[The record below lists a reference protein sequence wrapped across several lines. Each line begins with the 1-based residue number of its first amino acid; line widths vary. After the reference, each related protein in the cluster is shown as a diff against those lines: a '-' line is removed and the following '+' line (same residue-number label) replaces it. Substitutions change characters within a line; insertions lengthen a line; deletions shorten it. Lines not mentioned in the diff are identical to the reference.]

1 MKLVRDLRSPILTA
15 MIAASAALGALGAA
29 PARAS
34 DDSSVGGAL
43 LGLFGVD
50 SNSGGEK
57 IDYRERPKIVVPPN
71 RTALPEPRSSAD
83 RPASWPVDQEG
94 AHRHGARAAN
104 SASNSGGGANGD
116 EPPRK
121 VLTEPPEGF
130 RRSTKDMSNWKDPT
144 AKPSWWSNPI
154 DSFSK
159 AVGLAN

>member
-1 MKLVRDLRSPILTA
+1 MNLVRNLRRPILTA
-15 MIAASAALGALGAA
+15 IIAASAALGALGAA

-50 SNSGGEK
+50 SNSSGEK
-57 IDYRERPKIVVPPN
+57 IDNRERPKIVIPPN
-71 RTALPEPRSSAD
+71 RQALPEPRAGAD

-104 SASNSGGGANGD
+104 NSSSGANAD
-116 EPPRK
+116 EPARK

-130 RRSTKDMSNWKDPT
+130 RRPTKDMSTWKDPSV
-144 AKPSWWSNPI
+144 KPSWWSNPI
-154 DSFSK
+154 DSIGK

>member
-1 MKLVRDLRSPILTA
+1 MKLVRNLRRPTLTA
-15 MIAASAALGALGAA
+15 IIAASAALGALGAA
-29 PARAS
+29 PARGS
-34 DDSSVGGAL
+34 DDASVGGAL

-50 SNSGGEK
+50 SNSSGEK

-71 RTALPEPRSSAD
+71 RQALPEPRAGAD

-104 SASNSGGGANGD
+104 SSSSGANAD
-116 EPPRK
+116 EPARK

-130 RRSTKDMSNWKDPT
+130 RRPTKDMSTWKDPSV
-144 AKPSWWSNPI
+144 KPSWWSNPI
-154 DSFSK
+154 DSIGK

>member
-1 MKLVRDLRSPILTA
+1 M
-15 MIAASAALGALGAA
+15 
-29 PARAS
+29 
-34 DDSSVGGAL
+34 

-50 SNSGGEK
+50 SNSSGEK

-71 RTALPEPRSSAD
+71 RQALPEPRAGAD

-104 SASNSGGGANGD
+104 SSSGANAD
-116 EPPRK
+116 EPARK

-130 RRSTKDMSNWKDPT
+130 RRPTKDMSTWKDPSV
-144 AKPSWWSNPI
+144 KPSWWSNPI
-154 DSFSK
+154 DSIGK

>member
-1 MKLVRDLRSPILTA
+1 MKLVRNLRRPTLTA
-15 MIAASAALGALGAA
+15 IIAASAALGSLGAA

-50 SNSGGEK
+50 SNSSGEK
-57 IDYRERPKIVVPPN
+57 IDYRERPKIVIPPN
-71 RTALPEPRSSAD
+71 RQALPEPRAGAD

-104 SASNSGGGANGD
+104 SSSGANAD
-116 EPPRK
+116 EPARK

-130 RRSTKDMSNWKDPT
+130 RRPTKDMSTWKDPSV
-144 AKPSWWSNPI
+144 KPSWWSNPI
-154 DSFSK
+154 DSIGK

>member
-1 MKLVRDLRSPILTA
+1 MKLVRILRRPTLTA
-15 MIAASAALGALGAA
+15 IIAASAALGALGAA

-34 DDSSVGGAL
+34 DDASVGGAL

-50 SNSGGEK
+50 SNSSGEK

-71 RTALPEPRSSAD
+71 RQALPEPRAGAD

-104 SASNSGGGANGD
+104 SSSGANAD
-116 EPPRK
+116 EPARK

-130 RRSTKDMSNWKDPT
+130 RRPTKDMSTWKDPSV
-144 AKPSWWSNPI
+144 KPSWWSNPI
-154 DSFSK
+154 DSIGK
-159 AVGLAN
+159 AVGLSN

>member
-1 MKLVRDLRSPILTA
+1 MKLVRNLRRPTLTA
-15 MIAASAALGALGAA
+15 IIAASAALGALGAA

-50 SNSGGEK
+50 SNSSGEK
-57 IDYRERPKIVVPPN
+57 IDYRERPKIVIPPN
-71 RTALPEPRSSAD
+71 RQALPEPRAGAD

-104 SASNSGGGANGD
+104 SSSGANAD

-130 RRSTKDMSNWKDPT
+130 RRPTKDMSTWKDPSV
-144 AKPSWWSNPI
+144 KPSWWSNPI
-154 DSFSK
+154 DSIGK

>member
-1 MKLVRDLRSPILTA
+1 MKLVRNLRRPTLTA
-15 MIAASAALGALGAA
+15 IVAASAALGALGAA

-50 SNSGGEK
+50 SNSSGEK
-57 IDYRERPKIVVPPN
+57 IDYRERPKIVIPPN
-71 RTALPEPRSSAD
+71 RQALPEPRAGAD

-104 SASNSGGGANGD
+104 SSSGANAD
-116 EPPRK
+116 EPARK

-130 RRSTKDMSNWKDPT
+130 RRPTKDMSTWKDPSV
-144 AKPSWWSNPI
+144 KPSWWSNPI
-154 DSFSK
+154 DSIGK

>member
-1 MKLVRDLRSPILTA
+1 MKLVRNSRRSTLTA
-15 MIAASAALGALGAA
+15 IIAVSAALGAA

-34 DDSSVGGAL
+34 DDASVGGAL

-50 SNSGGEK
+50 SNSSGEK
-57 IDYRERPKIVVPPN
+57 IDYRERPKIVIPPN
-71 RTALPEPRSSAD
+71 RQALPEPRAGAD

-104 SASNSGGGANGD
+104 SNSGGGANAD
-116 EPPRK
+116 EPQRK

-130 RRSTKDMSNWKDPT
+130 RRSTKDMSNWKDPS

-154 DSFSK
+154 DSIGK
-159 AVGLAN
+159 AVGLGG

>member
-1 MKLVRDLRSPILTA
+1 MKLVRNLRWPTLTA
-15 MIAASAALGALGAA
+15 IFAASAALGALGAA

-34 DDSSVGGAL
+34 DDASVGGAL
-43 LGLFGVD
+43 LGLFGMD
-50 SNSGGEK
+50 SNSSGEK

-71 RTALPEPRSSAD
+71 RTALPEPRAGTD

-104 SASNSGGGANGD
+104 SSAANANGD

-121 VLTEPPEGF
+121 LLTEPPEGF
-130 RRSTKDMSNWKDPT
+130 RRPTKDMSTWKDPSV
-144 AKPSWWSNPI
+144 KPSFWSNPI
-154 DSFSK
+154 DSIGK

>member
-1 MKLVRDLRSPILTA
+1 MKLVRNLRRPTLIA
-15 MIAASAALGALGAA
+15 IFAASAALGALGAA

-34 DDSSVGGAL
+34 DDTSVGGAL

-71 RTALPEPRSSAD
+71 RQALPEPRAGAD

-104 SASNSGGGANGD
+104 GSGANANGD
-116 EPPRK
+116 EPARK
-121 VLTEPPEGF
+121 VLTEPPEGY
-130 RRSTKDMSNWKDPT
+130 RRPTKDMSTWKDPSV
-144 AKPSWWSNPI
+144 KPSWWSNPI
-154 DSFSK
+154 DSIGK

>member
-1 MKLVRDLRSPILTA
+1 MKRVGNLRRPTLTA
-15 MIAASAALGALGAA
+15 IIAASATLGALAAA
-29 PARAS
+29 PARAT
-34 DDSSVGGAL
+34 DDSSVGGAV

-50 SNSGGEK
+50 SNSSGEK

-71 RTALPEPRSSAD
+71 RTALPEPRSAAD

-94 AHRHGARAAN
+94 ARRHGARAAN
-104 SASNSGGGANGD
+104 SSGANSD

-130 RRSTKDMSNWKDPT
+130 RRSTKDMTNWKDPA

-154 DSFSK
+154 DSIGK

>member
-1 MKLVRDLRSPILTA
+1 MKLVRNLRRPILTA
-15 MIAASAALGALGAA
+15 IIAASATLGALGAA

-50 SNSGGEK
+50 SNSSGEK

-71 RTALPEPRSSAD
+71 RQALPEPRAGAD

-104 SASNSGGGANGD
+104 GGGANANAD
-116 EPPRK
+116 EPARK

-130 RRSTKDMSNWKDPT
+130 RRPTKDMSTWKDPS
-144 AKPSWWSNPI
+144 AKPSFWSNPI
-154 DSFSK
+154 DSIGK

>member
-1 MKLVRDLRSPILTA
+1 MKLVRSLRRPTLTA
-15 MIAASAALGALGAA
+15 IIAASAALGVLGAA

-50 SNSGGEK
+50 SNSSGEK
-57 IDYRERPKIVVPPN
+57 IDYRERPKIVIPPN
-71 RTALPEPRSSAD
+71 RQVLPEPRAGAD

-104 SASNSGGGANGD
+104 SSSGANAD
-116 EPPRK
+116 EPARK

-130 RRSTKDMSNWKDPT
+130 RRPTKDMSTWKDPSV
-144 AKPSWWSNPI
+144 KPSWWSNPI
-154 DSFSK
+154 DSIGK

>member
-1 MKLVRDLRSPILTA
+1 MKLVRNLRWPALTA
-15 MIAASAALGALGAA
+15 IIAASAALGALGAA
-29 PARAS
+29 PVRAS
-34 DDSSVGGAL
+34 DDASTVGAV

-50 SNSGGEK
+50 TNSSGEK

-71 RTALPEPRSSAD
+71 RTALPEPRAGAD

-94 AHRHGARAAN
+94 ARRHGARAAN
-104 SASNSGGGANGD
+104 GGGANGD

-154 DSFSK
+154 DSIGK

>member
-1 MKLVRDLRSPILTA
+1 MKLVRNLRRPILTA
-15 MIAASAALGALGAA
+15 IFAASAAFGALGAA

-34 DDSSVGGAL
+34 DDASVGGAL

-50 SNSGGEK
+50 SNSSGEK
-57 IDYRERPKIVVPPN
+57 IDYRERPKIVIPPN
-71 RTALPEPRSSAD
+71 RQALPEPRAGAD

-94 AHRHGARAAN
+94 AHRHGARAA
-104 SASNSGGGANGD
+104 SSSNGANAD
-116 EPPRK
+116 EPARK

-130 RRSTKDMSNWKDPT
+130 RRSTKDMSTWKDPG

-154 DSFSK
+154 DSIGK

>member
-1 MKLVRDLRSPILTA
+1 MKLVRNLRWPILTA
-15 MIAASAALGALGAA
+15 IIAASAALGALGAA

-50 SNSGGEK
+50 SNSSGEK

-71 RTALPEPRSSAD
+71 RQALPEPRTAAD
-83 RPASWPVDQEG
+83 RPASWPVDLEG

-104 SASNSGGGANGD
+104 SSGGNGD
-116 EPPRK
+116 EPQRK

-130 RRSTKDMSNWKDPT
+130 RRSTKDMSTWKDPS

-154 DSFSK
+154 DSIGK

>member
-1 MKLVRDLRSPILTA
+1 
-15 MIAASAALGALGAA
+15 
-29 PARAS
+29 
-34 DDSSVGGAL
+34 L

-50 SNSGGEK
+50 TNSSGEK

-71 RTALPEPRSSAD
+71 RQALPEPRSGAD

-104 SASNSGGGANGD
+104 SSGANGD
-116 EPPRK
+116 EPARK

-130 RRSTKDMSNWKDPT
+130 RRSTKDMSTWKDPS

-154 DSFSK
+154 DSIGK

>member
-1 MKLVRDLRSPILTA
+1 MKLVRILRRPTLTA
-15 MIAASAALGALGAA
+15 IIAASAALGALGAA

-34 DDSSVGGAL
+34 DDASVGGAL

-50 SNSGGEK
+50 SNSSGEK

-71 RTALPEPRSSAD
+71 RQALPEPRAGAD

-104 SASNSGGGANGD
+104 SSSGANAD
-116 EPPRK
+116 EPARK
-121 VLTEPPEGF
+121 VLTEPPDGF
-130 RRSTKDMSNWKDPT
+130 RRPTKDMSTWKDPSV
-144 AKPSWWSNPI
+144 KPSWWSNPI
-154 DSFSK
+154 DSIGK

>member
-1 MKLVRDLRSPILTA
+1 MKLVRNLRRPTLTA
-15 MIAASAALGALGAA
+15 IIAASAALGALGAA

-50 SNSGGEK
+50 SNSSGEK
-57 IDYRERPKIVVPPN
+57 IDYRERPKIVIPPN
-71 RTALPEPRSSAD
+71 RQALPEPRAGAD

-104 SASNSGGGANGD
+104 SSTGANAD
-116 EPPRK
+116 EPARK

-130 RRSTKDMSNWKDPT
+130 RRPTTDMSTWKDPSV
-144 AKPSWWSNPI
+144 KPSWWSNPI
-154 DSFSK
+154 DSIGK

>member
-1 MKLVRDLRSPILTA
+1 MKLVRNLRRPTLTA
-15 MIAASAALGALGAA
+15 IIAASAALGALGAA

-34 DDSSVGGAL
+34 DDTSVGGAL

-71 RTALPEPRSSAD
+71 RQALPEPRTGAD

-94 AHRHGARAAN
+94 AHRHGARAA
-104 SASNSGGGANGD
+104 SSSGANTD

-130 RRSTKDMSNWKDPT
+130 RRPTKDMSTWKDPS

-154 DSFSK
+154 DSIGK

>member
-1 MKLVRDLRSPILTA
+1 MKLVRNLRRPTLTA
-15 MIAASAALGALGAA
+15 IIAASAALGALGAA

-50 SNSGGEK
+50 SNSSGEK
-57 IDYRERPKIVVPPN
+57 IDYRERPKIVIPPN
-71 RTALPEPRSSAD
+71 RQALPEPRAGAD

-104 SASNSGGGANGD
+104 SSSGANAD
-116 EPPRK
+116 EPARK

-130 RRSTKDMSNWKDPT
+130 RRPTKDMSTWKDPSV
-144 AKPSWWSNPI
+144 KPSWWSNPI
-154 DSFSK
+154 DSIGK

>member
-1 MKLVRDLRSPILTA
+1 MKLVRILRRPTLTA
-15 MIAASAALGALGAA
+15 IIAASAALGALGAA

-34 DDSSVGGAL
+34 DDASVGGAL

-50 SNSGGEK
+50 SNSSGEK

-71 RTALPEPRSSAD
+71 RQALPEPRAGAD

-104 SASNSGGGANGD
+104 SSSGATAD
-116 EPPRK
+116 EPARK

-130 RRSTKDMSNWKDPT
+130 RRPTKDMSTWKDPSV
-144 AKPSWWSNPI
+144 KPSWWSNPI
-154 DSFSK
+154 DSIGK

>member
-1 MKLVRDLRSPILTA
+1 MKLVRNLRRPILTA
-15 MIAASAALGALGAA
+15 IIAASAALGALGAA

-50 SNSGGEK
+50 SNSSGEK
-57 IDYRERPKIVVPPN
+57 IDYRERPKIVIPPN
-71 RTALPEPRSSAD
+71 RQALPEPRAGAD

-104 SASNSGGGANGD
+104 SSSGANAD
-116 EPPRK
+116 EPARK

-130 RRSTKDMSNWKDPT
+130 RRPTKDMSTWKDPSV
-144 AKPSWWSNPI
+144 KPSWWSNPI
-154 DSFSK
+154 DSIGK

>member
-1 MKLVRDLRSPILTA
+1 MKRVGNLRRPTLTA
-15 MIAASAALGALGAA
+15 IIAASATLGALAAA
-29 PARAS
+29 PARAT
-34 DDSSVGGAL
+34 DDSSVGGAV

-50 SNSGGEK
+50 SNSSGEK

-71 RTALPEPRSSAD
+71 RTALPEPRSAAD
-83 RPASWPVDQEG
+83 RPAFWPVDQEG
-94 AHRHGARAAN
+94 ARRHGARAAN
-104 SASNSGGGANGD
+104 SSGANGD

-130 RRSTKDMSNWKDPT
+130 RRSTKDMTNWKDPA

-154 DSFSK
+154 DSIGK

>member
-1 MKLVRDLRSPILTA
+1 MKLVRKLRWPTLTA
-15 MIAASAALGALGAA
+15 VVAASAVLGALGAA

-34 DDSSVGGAL
+34 DDASVGGAL

-71 RTALPEPRSSAD
+71 RQALPEPRTAAD
-83 RPASWPVDQEG
+83 RPAFWPADQEG

-104 SASNSGGGANGD
+104 SSGANGD

-130 RRSTKDMSNWKDPT
+130 RRPTKDMSTWKDPT
-144 AKPSWWSNPI
+144 VKPSWWSNPI
-154 DSFSK
+154 DSIGK

>member
-1 MKLVRDLRSPILTA
+1 MKLVRNLRRPTLTA
-15 MIAASAALGALGAA
+15 IIAASAALGALGAS

-34 DDSSVGGAL
+34 DDASVGGAL

-50 SNSGGEK
+50 SNSSGEK
-57 IDYRERPKIVVPPN
+57 IDYRERPKIVIPPN
-71 RTALPEPRSSAD
+71 RQALPEPRAGAD

-104 SASNSGGGANGD
+104 SSSGANAD
-116 EPPRK
+116 EPARK

-130 RRSTKDMSNWKDPT
+130 RRPTKDMSTWKDPSV
-144 AKPSWWSNPI
+144 KPSWWSNPI
-154 DSFSK
+154 DSIGK

>member
-1 MKLVRDLRSPILTA
+1 MKLAPHLRRPTLTA
-15 MIAASAALGALGAA
+15 IFVAGAALGALGAA

-34 DDSSVGGAL
+34 DDMSAVNAV

-50 SNSGGEK
+50 TNNSGDK

-71 RTALPEPRSSAD
+71 RQALPEPISSAD

-94 AHRHGARAAN
+94 AHRHGARVAN
-104 SASNSGGGANGD
+104 SSGANAD

-130 RRSTKDMSNWKDPT
+130 RRPTKDMSTWKDPSV
-144 AKPSWWSNPI
+144 KPSWWSNPV
-154 DSFSK
+154 DSIGK
-159 AVGLAN
+159 AVGLSK

>member
-1 MKLVRDLRSPILTA
+1 MKLVRNLRRPTLTA
-15 MIAASAALGALGAA
+15 IIAASVALGAA

-34 DDSSVGGAL
+34 DDASVGGAL

-50 SNSGGEK
+50 SNSSGEK

-71 RTALPEPRSSAD
+71 RGALPEPRAGAD

-104 SASNSGGGANGD
+104 GSGANANGD

-121 VLTEPPEGF
+121 LLTEPPEGF
-130 RRSTKDMSNWKDPT
+130 RHPTKDMSTWKDPNV
-144 AKPSWWSNPI
+144 KPSWWSNPI
-154 DSFSK
+154 DSIGK

>member
-1 MKLVRDLRSPILTA
+1 MKLVRILRRPTLTA
-15 MIAASAALGALGAA
+15 IIAASAALGALGAA

-34 DDSSVGGAL
+34 DDASVGGAL

-50 SNSGGEK
+50 SNSSGEK

-71 RTALPEPRSSAD
+71 RQALPEPRAGAD

-104 SASNSGGGANGD
+104 SSSGANAG
-116 EPPRK
+116 EPARK

-130 RRSTKDMSNWKDPT
+130 RRPTKDMSTWKDPSV
-144 AKPSWWSNPI
+144 KPSWWSNPI
-154 DSFSK
+154 DSIGK

>member
-1 MKLVRDLRSPILTA
+1 MKLVRNLRRPILTA
-15 MIAASAALGALGAA
+15 IFAASAAFGALGAA
-29 PARAS
+29 PARAA

-50 SNSGGEK
+50 SNSSGEK

-71 RTALPEPRSSAD
+71 RQALPEPRSGAD

-104 SASNSGGGANGD
+104 SSGANGD
-116 EPPRK
+116 EPARK

-130 RRSTKDMSNWKDPT
+130 RRSTKDMSTWKDPS

-154 DSFSK
+154 DSIGK

>member
-1 MKLVRDLRSPILTA
+1 MKLVRNLRRPTLTA
-15 MIAASAALGALGAA
+15 IIAASAALGALGAA

-50 SNSGGEK
+50 SNSSGEK
-57 IDYRERPKIVVPPN
+57 IDYRERPKIVIPPN
-71 RTALPEPRSSAD
+71 RQALPEPRAGAD

-94 AHRHGARAAN
+94 AHRHRARAAN
-104 SASNSGGGANGD
+104 SSSGANAD
-116 EPPRK
+116 EPARK

-130 RRSTKDMSNWKDPT
+130 RRPTKDMSTWKDPSV
-144 AKPSWWSNPI
+144 KPSWWSNPI
-154 DSFSK
+154 DSIGK